1 MSSQP
6 VMRIELSIR
15 DKVLKTYAFTQDVVE
30 IGRIPTADIFLD
42 NTGISRSHTR
52 IEKSVGGPYI
62 VKDLGSTNGTYVNDE
77 RVSEKSLRD
86 NDVIALSKF
95 RLRVSLDE
103 ESDTAGRRKQQL
115 TPDAFEGTT
124 VLTAEQMDRMHL
136 GAQSNDTGGTSV
148 RAIRNSGIR
157 FFKNFQVLFWGGLVL
172 LCIVIGI
179 LVF

>member
-6 VMRIELSIR
+6 LMRIELSIR

-77 RVSEKSLRD
+77 RVVEKSLRN
-86 NDVIALSKF
+86 NDLIAVGKF
-95 RLRVSLDE
+95 RLRVSLEE
-103 ESDTAGRRKQQL
+103 ESDTAGAKKQQL
-115 TPDAFEGTT
+115 PPDAFEGTT

-136 GAQSNDTGGTSV
+136 STQRNEKGGASV
-148 RAIRNSGIR
+148 RALGNSGLR
-157 FFKNFQVLFWGGLVL
+157 FFKNFQVLFWGGLAL
-172 LCIVIGI
+172 ACIALGI